1 MAPNLSNKIVKLFNK
16 NLLCGI
22 SISSSWEQDANINN
36 KIIFFLIQKIQLGYL
51 KQSLNTTYLKT
62 LKTAKEMINEVGLYF
77 VDNDLGRI
85 GGDQTISDLK
95 NFISDAGSII

>member
-1 MAPNLSNKIVKLFNK
+1 MWLQIFRDKIVKLFNK

-36 KIIFFLIQKIQLGYL
+36 KITLSNSKDSTGIPKTKLEYYL
-51 KQSLNTTYLKT
+51 SEKT

-85 GGDQTISDLK
+85 GGIKQFLI
-95 NFISDAGSII
+95 